1 MRNPGI
7 QGASEQTELE
17 IYRRVF
23 NVSPNFITISHLADG
38 RYIDINPAFERFTG
52 RSREEVIGRTSFDI
66 GLFPYPEERAEF
78 ARMIAPL
85 GEVHGYSAHM
95 YNSNREIRDVDV
107 SANIIMMDGEQVL
120 VAIVRDV
127 TERNRAESELKR
139 YRDQLE
145 QLVAQRTAELQ
156 NANLALRQINRDLAD
171 AHNQLL
177 QSEKMASIGQLAA
190 GVAHEINNPL
200 GFVNSN
206 LSTLIDYVQRLFKI
220 IDAYE
225 KSESALAQLPDALKT
240 VHALRKQLDLDY
252 VKEDVFSLL
261 SESQEGMLR
270 VKNIVQDLKDFS
282 HVGTAEW
289 QLADLHAGLNST
301 LNIVNNE
308 IKYKAT
314 VVKEYGELP
323 LVECLPLELNQVFMN
338 LLVNAAHAIER
349 FGEITMRT
357 GLEGDKVW
365 IDIGDNGSGIA
376 PENLSRIFDPFFTTK
391 PVGKGTGLGLSLSY
405 SIVQKHHGRI
415 DVDSEL
421 GRGTRFRVWL
431 PVAQAAVAA

>member
-1 MRNPGI
+1 M
-7 QGASEQTELE
+7 QGAVEQAELE

-23 NVSPNFITISHLADG
+23 YVSPNFVSISRLTDG
-38 RYIDINPAFERFTG
+38 TYIDVNPAFERFTG

-66 GLFPYPEERAEF
+66 ALFPYPEERAEF
-78 ARMIAPL
+78 ARVIAPL
-85 GEVHGYSAHM
+85 GEVHGYLAHM
-95 YNSNREIRDVDV
+95 YDHNREIRDVDV
-107 SANIIMMDGEQVL
+107 SANIIMMDGEPVL

-127 TERNRAESELKR
+127 TEHNRAESELTS

-156 NANLALRQINRDLAD
+156 NANLELRRTNRELAE

-190 GVAHEINNPL
+190 GVAHEINNPV

-206 LSTLIDYVQRLFKI
+206 LSTLIDYVQRLLQV

-225 KSESALAQLPDALKT
+225 KSESVLAQAPDALDA
-240 VHALRKQLDLDY
+240 VRALRKQVDLDY

-261 SESQEGMLR
+261 SESQEGVLR

-323 LVECLPLELNQVFMN
+323 PVECLPLELNQVFMN

-349 FGEITMRT
+349 FGEITVRT
-357 GLEGDKVW
+357 GWEGGEVW

-376 PENLSRIFDPFFTTK
+376 PENLGRIFDPFFTTK

-431 PVAQAAVAA
+431 PVTQSALAA